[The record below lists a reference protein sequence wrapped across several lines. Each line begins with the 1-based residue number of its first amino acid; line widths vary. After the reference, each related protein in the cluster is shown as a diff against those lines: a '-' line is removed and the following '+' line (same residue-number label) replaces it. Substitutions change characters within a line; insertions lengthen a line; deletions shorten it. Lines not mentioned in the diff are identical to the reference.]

1 MWYKDSEILFGN
13 KNNWDSDADYNMDE
27 TWKHDAKWNKLFMKY
42 HLLYNSTY
50 IKYTASM
57 KL

>member
-1 MWYKDSEILFGN
+1 MWYIDNWNFVGN

-27 TWKHDAKWNKLFMKY
+27 TWKHMLSERKPLMKY
-42 HLLYNSTY
+42 HLLYNSIY
-50 IKYTASM
+50 IKYTKSM